1 LNGKARNKDEPEVR
15 RPALRYYIAYLP
27 WTVRRAAGTVDNSG
41 NPLIDT
47 YRSGDFF
54 LSFARMPP
62 DSKRRTTM
70 QLNEQSF
77 SKATIFLIKEWD
89 GFQRAM
95 RSSNGNSGGV
105 Q

>member
-1 LNGKARNKDEPEVR
+1 
-15 RPALRYYIAYLP
+15 
-27 WTVRRAAGTVDNSG
+27 
-41 NPLIDT
+41 
-47 YRSGDFF
+47 
-54 LSFARMPP
+54 
-62 DSKRRTTM
+62 M